1 MDRITVVGIGPGSE
15 GFLAPAATDAIA
27 GAEILAGAPRNLALF
42 SDSGKNLLPM
52 DGELDSFLDVL
63 AEKRNWGKTVLLLS
77 GDPCLFSLLGKITAR
92 FSPDEYE
99 VIPGV
104 SSFQLLFAKL
114 GIQWNGTEI
123 ASLHG
128 RPVED
133 ACRFIREDCR
143 TLFFLDSKNTG
154 PKVAEFLCGAGFP
167 DRGAVLAERLGY
179 GDERIIRSSL
189 AALPHESSS
198 EGLALLL
205 LEAGPLPPFALGVL
219 PDEWFE
225 RAPGVPLSK
234 TACRAL
240 AVSLLYPLD
249 GQTVLEVGAGSG
261 GITVELA
268 RRTGK
273 GMVFAVE
280 RSAEAAAVVARNIRR
295 VTAGSSVR
303 IVEGEAPEALA
314 SLPPCTRA
322 VAGGHGG
329 SAEQIIRSLW
339 RKLLPGG
346 RLLVTANMPST
357 ADRAWHTLKGLGAV
371 PCLMHVNASSAVGAG
386 GSWMLSAANPVFLIY
401 GDKKTDKDGTDP
413 WDQMKE

>member
-1 MDRITVVGIGPGSE
+1 MDRITVVGIGPGSD
-15 GFLAPAATDAIA
+15 GFLVPAAKDAIA
-27 GAEILAGAPRNLALF
+27 GAEILAGAPRHLVPFNG
-42 SDSGKNLLPM
+42 SGKILLPM
-52 DGELDSFLDVL
+52 EGELDSFLDVL
-63 AEKRNWGKTVLLLS
+63 AEKRHCGKTVLLLS

-128 RPVED
+128 RPLED
-133 ACRFIREDCR
+133 ACRFIRGDCR

-154 PKVAEFLCGAGFP
+154 PKVAKYLCGAGFP
-167 DRGAVLAERLGY
+167 DREAVLAERLGY
-179 GDERIIRSSL
+179 HDERIIRSSL
-189 AALPHESSS
+189 SDLSRGSSS

-205 LEAGPLPPFALGVL
+205 LEAGPLPPSALGVL
-219 PDEWFE
+219 PDEWFD
-225 RAPGVPLSK
+225 RTPGIPLSK
-234 TACRAL
+234 AACRAL

-268 RRTGK
+268 RRAGK
-273 GMVFAVE
+273 GIVYAVE
-280 RSAEAAAVVARNIRR
+280 RSPEAAAVAERNIHRAG
-295 VTAGSSVR
+295 AGSSAR

-314 SLPPCTRA
+314 SLPSCTRA
-322 VAGGHGG
+322 VVGGHGG
-329 SAEQIIRSLW
+329 SAEQIIRSSW

-386 GSWMLSAANPVFLIY
+386 ESWMLSAANPVFLIY
-401 GDKKTDKDGTDP
+401 GDKNTDKDGTIHGTS
-413 WDQMKE
+413 